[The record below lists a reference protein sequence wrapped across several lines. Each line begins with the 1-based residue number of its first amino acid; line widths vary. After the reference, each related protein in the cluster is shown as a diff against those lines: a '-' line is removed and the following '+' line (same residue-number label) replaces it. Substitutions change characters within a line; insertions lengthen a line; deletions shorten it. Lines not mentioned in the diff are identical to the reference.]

1 MTLKQKLLAIKQ
13 SGSSPSS
20 ILSLV
25 DWMLENEHVTAAR
38 KVRGW
43 GLYGPTY
50 TTSQQIMQ
58 AHPKL
63 FGWINKNIE

>member
-1 MTLKQKLLAIKQ
+1 MTLKQKLLTIKQ
-13 SGSSPSS
+13 SGSTQAS

-25 DWMLENEHVTAAR
+25 DWMLENEYVTAAR

-50 TTSQQIMQ
+50 TSLNTEY
-58 AHPKL
+58 
-63 FGWINKNIE
+63 WNK

>member
-1 MTLKQKLLAIKQ
+1 MTLKQKLLTIKQ
-13 SGSSPSS
+13 SGSAPAS

-25 DWMLENEHVTAAR
+25 DWMLENEYVTCAR

-50 TTSQQIMQ
+50 TTSQQIMLD
-58 AHPKL
+58 KWKDYIL
-63 FGWINKNIE
+63 